1 MGDRERLAALEAEV
15 AALKAKI
22 SPAPRPAPLAEEGV
36 VRITTV
42 MRAERDMPSEDEY
55 DRLLSIVQR
64 TSPRVVGNFA
74 DDRYGSAEKYRAEFL
89 GKFISCFQ
97 RLESLWRFTDNGL
110 GRSRAEYW
118 VNETN
123 TMLGVRSDVGL
134 SHVMAA
140 AIAWGDVNYSL
151 GNWPYDVYLGLSYST
166 GDDIRSASSAPW
178 RKVLVSGVVRPS
190 IVTQEQ
196 QHAARTSDV
205 RIYAG

>member
-22 SPAPRPAPLAEEGV
+22 SPPTRPAPLQEEGV

-42 MRAERDMPSEDEY
+42 MRAEREMPSMQQY

-64 TSPRVVGNFA
+64 TCPRVVGNFV
-74 DDRYGSAEKYRAEFL
+74 DDRYGLAEKYRGEFL
-89 GKFISCFQ
+89 KKFIACFE
-97 RLESLWRFTDNGL
+97 RIESLWRFTDNGL

-134 SHVMAA
+134 SHMMSA

-151 GNWPYDVYLGLSYST
+151 GNWPYDVFLGLSYST
-166 GDDIRSASSAPW
+166 ADDIRSASSASW
-178 RKVLVSGVVRPS
+178 RRVLETGAVRPS
-190 IVTQEQ
+190 IVTQAQ

-205 RIYAG
+205 RVYGG